1 MDALIVVFLTGLI
14 CMFIAM
20 AKKPVYVLITAI
32 IGLLLAIGLMIS
44 QWYNPPLFQI
54 NYEGLEF
61 TKIGILFSSLALLF
75 TFLIIIGGYSY
86 FKKEVEHTGE
96 YISLLLFSSVGALCM
111 IAFTDLFMF
120 FLGLEILSIPIYV
133 MVGSNKK
140 DLLSAEASLKYFF
153 TGAFSTGVL
162 LFGIAWVYGATG
174 SFQLKEIEVAI
185 SEGSASGPLLSIG
198 ILMIM
203 SASLFKVSAAPF
215 HFWSP
220 DVYQGS
226 PNAVTGYMAS
236 VIKLVG
242 MFAFLKLFTV
252 TFGDMYSLWS
262 GALYGLI
269 VLTMFVGNLSAIGQT
284 KFKRLMAYSSIAHA
298 GYALIAI
305 MSQEPGSDWNL
316 WNYMFS
322 YGFSILTLITISI
335 VLDDKEDEFSSYK
348 GIGRKNPFIG
358 FMLVLSL
365 FSLAALPPMA
375 GFFGKF
381 MVFSSAFNDY
391 PILVILAIINSGI
404 GVYYYL
410 TFVIAA
416 LSKQEDDSLV
426 PVLKPSILQYIVLV
440 ICAIGLLTGGFF
452 VV

>member
-1 MDALIVVFLTGLI
+1 
-14 CMFIAM
+14 
-20 AKKPVYVLITAI
+20 
-32 IGLLLAIGLMIS
+32 
-44 QWYNPPLFQI
+44 
-54 NYEGLEF
+54 
-61 TKIGILFSSLALLF
+61 
-75 TFLIIIGGYSY
+75 
-86 FKKEVEHTGE
+86 
-96 YISLLLFSSVGALCM
+96 
-111 IAFTDLFMF
+111 
-120 FLGLEILSIPIYV
+120 
-133 MVGSNKK
+133 
-140 DLLSAEASLKYFF
+140 
-153 TGAFSTGVL
+153 
-162 LFGIAWVYGATG
+162 
-174 SFQLKEIEVAI
+174 
-185 SEGSASGPLLSIG
+185 
-198 ILMIM
+198 
-203 SASLFKVSAAPF
+203 
-215 HFWSP
+215 
-220 DVYQGS
+220 
-226 PNAVTGYMAS
+226 
-236 VIKLVG
+236 